1 MMATLRFA
9 KTHEYIAEDG
19 GVFTIGISEYAA
31 NELGDITFV
40 ELPEPGAAFSQGDRF
55 ATVESVKAVSDVYA
69 PVDLEVLEVN
79 AALADSPETVNS
91 DPYGEGWFAKV
102 KPTNPSQLDE
112 LLSETDYA
120 AMDKDAR

>member
-1 MMATLRFA
+1 MATLRFA